1 MDINLIDIARQ
12 QPGIIIQIA
21 LNDLLEANQLLIEK
35 TRKELEQIITD
46 SNAETYPSSEKVR
59 EMLDVSDVTLWRWN
73 KSGYLK
79 PINIGGKRRYR
90 MSDVKKILEGEQ

>member
-1 MDINLIDIARQ
+1 MNFNLVDVARQ
-12 QPGIIIQIA
+12 QPGMIIQIS
-21 LNDLLEANQLLIEK
+21 LNDLLEANQLLIDK

-46 SNAETYPSSEKVR
+46 SNTETYPSSEKVR

-90 MSDVKKILEGEQ
+90 MSDVKKILEGKQ